1 MQETQETRIWSLD
14 WEDPLEKK
22 TTTHSSIL
30 ACETPW
36 TEEPGRLQSIGSQS
50 RTLLNTHTY
59 SANRGIWYW
68 LMSGQD
74 SVVRA
79 YERRSP
85 KSTEATGDRDAE
97 RQRQEGVLRL
107 LLLIVFIDI
116 TTLEN
121 NLTISSKAEN
131 TYSIVQQ
138 LIFCPQALKTLSH
151 MHTGM
156 SSHQC
161 L

>member
-1 MQETQETRIWSLD
+1 MQETQETWVWSLG

-22 TTTHSSIL
+22 AATHSSIL
-30 ACETPW
+30 ACEIPW

-50 RTLLNTHTY
+50 RTLLNTHTL
-59 SANRGIWYW
+59 SNRGTWYW
-68 LMSGQD
+68 LMPGQD
-74 SVVRA
+74 SAVRA

-85 KSTEATGDRDAE
+85 KSTEATRDRDAE
-97 RQRQEGVLRL
+97 RQSEEEVSRL

-138 LIFCPQALKTLSH
+138 LIFCPQALKTLSQ

>member
-1 MQETQETRIWSLD
+1 MQETQETRVWSLG

-22 TTTHSSIL
+22 MTTHSSIL
-30 ACETPW
+30 ACEIPW

-50 RTLLNTHTY
+50 RTLPNTHTHF
-59 SANRGIWYW
+59 ANRGTWYW
-68 LMSGQD
+68 LMPGQD

-107 LLLIVFIDI
+107 LQLIVFIDI

-156 SSHQC
+156 SSYQC